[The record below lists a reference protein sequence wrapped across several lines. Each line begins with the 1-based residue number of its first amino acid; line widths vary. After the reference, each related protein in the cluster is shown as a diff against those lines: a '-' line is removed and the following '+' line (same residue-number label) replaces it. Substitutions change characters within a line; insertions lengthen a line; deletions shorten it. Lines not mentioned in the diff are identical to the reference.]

1 MRVLLAVTA
10 AAAVLLPAAAAAQ
23 MSHRSIALEAGI
35 AGELGGKGRGAG
47 AAGLC
52 ATAWLDGPAEAFAR
66 LSLGSARATGG
77 RGADFWS
84 GTVGVRLSA
93 GSGPVRPQV
102 EAGAGWAR
110 IGGGGSDR
118 IAWSLGAG
126 LEWFPAL
133 DLSLALRAGIRGAG
147 GAAAA
152 EAAVAATAYF

>member
-10 AAAVLLPAAAAAQ
+10 AAAVLLPAASAAQ
-23 MSHRSIALEAGI
+23 LSHRSIALEAGI
-35 AGELGGKGRGAG
+35 TGEPGERGGVAG
-47 AAGLC
+47 AAALC
-52 ATAWLDGPAEAFAR
+52 ATAWLDGPAEAFVR
-66 LSLGSARATGG
+66 LALGSARATGG
-77 RGADFWS
+77 RGADAWS

-93 GSGPVRPQV
+93 GSGPIRPQA

-110 IGGGGSDR
+110 SGGGGDR
-118 IAWSLGAG
+118 FAWSLGAG